1 MPRQSNGNY
10 VAPSNTAAVSGATI
24 SSTAYNSLQTDLG
37 SEITNS
43 VDRLGR
49 SAMQA
54 NLPMGSFLINN
65 LGTPVAST
73 DAATKGYID
82 TLTANMGYLNI
93 PLSGGAAYTTNY
105 TGVLTDSGKLI
116 LMNGTTLTAT
126 IPANASVAY
135 PVGTVL
141 TFVNANASPLSIS
154 ITSDTLYLSG
164 TVTTGTRT
172 LGQNGIGTAL
182 KITSTSWIINGAAL
196 T

>member
-1 MPRQSNGNY
+1 MPRQSNGTY
-10 VAPSNTAAVSGATI
+10 VAPSNTAAVSGQTI

-54 NLPMGSFLINN
+54 NLPMGSYLINN

-82 TLTANMGYLNI
+82 TATSNMGYLNI
-93 PLSGGAAYTTNY
+93 PESGGAANTTNY
-105 TGVLTDSGKLI
+105 TAVLTDQGKMI
-116 LMNGTTLTAT
+116 VMNGTSLTAT

-135 PVGTVL
+135 QIGTVL
-141 TFVNANASPLSIS
+141 TFININSSALSIA
-154 ITSDTLYLSG
+154 ITSDTLTLVNS
-164 TVTTGTRT
+164 TTTGTRT
-172 LGQNGIGTAL
+172 LNQNGIATAV
-182 KITSTSWIINGAAL
+182 KVASTSWIISGAGVS
-196 T
+196 